1 MYQTTFTKY
10 IYRNG
15 ILINTFNSQVD
26 FNNDDNENL
35 IIGNWAIND
44 ANTFEGYLD
53 DLRIY
58 NRVLSGAEVQKLY
71 DSKDSK
77 YIENGLIS
85 GSTDEY
91 FVFKYNPERAVSE
104 QTKYTINFPQDTE
117 CDILVVGGAGYVGG
131 GIVDKLEHKHQVTV
145 YDSLIYENEFRK
157 NVNFIY
163 GDIRDYSKLNKI
175 LKNYDAVV
183 WLAALVG
190 DGACS
195 INPTLTYEINS
206 ESVKNLVSNFKGKII
221 FFSTCS
227 VYGAQEG
234 VLSEESEVN
243 PLSEYAKSKLVAEDI
258 LNNSDAIIFRL
269 GTLFGI
275 GDEFSRI
282 RLDLVVNVLVTKALI
297 DKKMSVFGGEQWR
310 PLLHVKDV
318 ANAVDHTIESSLK
331 GVYNLHYKNFRISE
345 IADLIKDK
353 ISNVEI
359 VTTPLPFQDARNY
372 QVSSEKFKL
381 ASNFEAEVS
390 LEKGII
396 EVFDL
401 ISSGRIKDINNPR
414 YSNHDFLKT
423 FGVN

>member
-1 MYQTTFTKY
+1 M
-10 IYRNG
+10 N
-15 ILINTFNSQVD
+15 
-26 FNNDDNENL
+26 
-35 IIGNWAIND
+35 
-44 ANTFEGYLD
+44 
-53 DLRIY
+53 
-58 NRVLSGAEVQKLY
+58 
-71 DSKDSK
+71 
-77 YIENGLIS
+77 
-85 GSTDEY
+85 
-91 FVFKYNPERAVSE
+91 
-104 QTKYTINFPQDTE
+104 
-117 CDILVVGGAGYVGG
+117 ILVVGGAGYVGG
-131 GIVDKLEHKHQVTV
+131 GIVDKLQQKHQVTV

-163 GDIRDYSKLNKI
+163 GDIRDYFKLNKI

-206 ESVKNLVSNFKGKII
+206 ESVKNLVANFKGKII

-234 VLSEESEVN
+234 VLNEESEVN
-243 PLSEYAKSKLVAEDI
+243 PLSEYAKSKLVAEEI
-258 LNNSDAIIFRL
+258 LTNSDAIVFRL

-297 DKKMSVFGGEQWR
+297 DNKMSVFGGEQWR

-331 GVYNLHYKNFRISE
+331 GVYNLHYKNFKISE
-345 IADLIKDK
+345 IADLIKEK

-372 QVSSEKFKL
+372 QVSSEKLKL
-381 ASNFEAEVS
+381 ASNFVAEVS
-390 LEKGII
+390 LEKGIE
-396 EVFDL
+396 EVFNL

-414 YSNHDFLKT
+414 YSNQNFLKT
-423 FGVN
+423 FGVS

>member
-1 MYQTTFTKY
+1 M
-10 IYRNG
+10 N
-15 ILINTFNSQVD
+15 
-26 FNNDDNENL
+26 
-35 IIGNWAIND
+35 
-44 ANTFEGYLD
+44 
-53 DLRIY
+53 
-58 NRVLSGAEVQKLY
+58 
-71 DSKDSK
+71 
-77 YIENGLIS
+77 
-85 GSTDEY
+85 
-91 FVFKYNPERAVSE
+91 
-104 QTKYTINFPQDTE
+104 
-117 CDILVVGGAGYVGG
+117 ILVVGGAGYVGG
-131 GIVDKLEHKHQVTV
+131 GIVDKLQQKHQVTV

-206 ESVKNLVSNFKGKII
+206 ESVKNLVANFKGKII

-234 VLSEESEVN
+234 VLNEESEVN

-258 LNNSDAIIFRL
+258 LTNSDAIVFRL

-297 DKKMSVFGGEQWR
+297 DNKMSVFGGEQWR

-331 GVYNLHYKNFRISE
+331 GVYNLHYKNFKISE
-345 IADLIKDK
+345 IADLIKER

-372 QVSSEKFKL
+372 QVSSEKLKL

-390 LEKGII
+390 LEKGID
-396 EVFDL
+396 EVFNL

-414 YSNHDFLKT
+414 YSNQNFLKT
-423 FGVN
+423 FGVS